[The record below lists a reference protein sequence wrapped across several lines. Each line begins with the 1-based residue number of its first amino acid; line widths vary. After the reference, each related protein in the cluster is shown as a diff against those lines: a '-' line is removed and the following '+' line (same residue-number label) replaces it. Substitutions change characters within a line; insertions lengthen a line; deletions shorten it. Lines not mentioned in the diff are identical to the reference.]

1 MFLPLTDTKPK
12 LVFTWDV
19 RVSLSH
25 FQFIRKVS
33 MMSVCEQEE
42 AAEMIS
48 EWPVIEQ
55 EVHVPG
61 MI

>member
-1 MFLPLTDTKPK
+1 MDL
-12 LVFTWDV
+12 
-19 RVSLSH
+19 SLSH

>member
-1 MFLPLTDTKPK
+1 MYL
-12 LVFTWDV
+12 
-19 RVSLSH
+19 SLSH

-42 AAEMIS
+42 AAEMIL

>member
-1 MFLPLTDTKPK
+1 MYL
-12 LVFTWDV
+12 
-19 RVSLSH
+19 SLSH

-55 EVHVPG
+55 EVHEPG